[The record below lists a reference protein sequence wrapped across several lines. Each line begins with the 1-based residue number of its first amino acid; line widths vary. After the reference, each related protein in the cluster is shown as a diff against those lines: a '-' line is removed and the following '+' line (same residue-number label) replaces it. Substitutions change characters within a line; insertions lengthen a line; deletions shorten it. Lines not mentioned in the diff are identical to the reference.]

1 MNKIR
6 NGARELITGEPY
18 MDIKWSKRI
27 EELPPYLFAEIDA
40 KKNEML
46 KKGVDVIDLG
56 VGDPD
61 IPTPSNIIDALKE
74 AADDPEN
81 HRYPSYQG
89 MLPFRQAVADWYKVR
104 FGVEL
109 DPENEVVA
117 LIGSKEGIAHTPL
130 AFINPGEVGLFT
142 DPGYP
147 VYTTSISFADGV
159 PVSVPLYKENDFL
172 PDLKTVP
179 ESTLRKSKLMFLN
192 YPNNPTTAVADK
204 AFFEEA
210 VEFAISNNILI
221 CHDAAYTEI
230 AFDGYVPPSFLE
242 VDGAKEC
249 AIEFHSLSKTF
260 NMTGWRIGFAVG
272 NKKAIG
278 GLGKIK
284 TNIDSGAFQA
294 VQHAGIEAL
303 KNHTLGLDDR
313 RRIFQERRDIFCKG
327 LDEIGLAY
335 TKPKAT
341 FYVWF
346 SVPEGMGSKEFS
358 SKLLEGAGIVV
369 TPGNGFGDT
378 GEGYARVSTTFS
390 TERIVQAVERLKQVK
405 F

>member
-1 MNKIR
+1 
-6 NGARELITGEPY
+6 

-27 EELPPYLFAEIDA
+27 EDLPPYLFAEIDA

-61 IPTPSNIIDALKE
+61 IPTPSNIIDALKD

-89 MLPFRQAVADWYKVR
+89 MLPFRQAAAEWYKVR
-104 FGVEL
+104 FGVDL

-117 LIGSKEGIAHTPL
+117 LIGSKEGIANTPL
-130 AFINPGEVGLFT
+130 AFINPGDVGLFT

-147 VYTTSISFADGV
+147 VYPTSISFAGGE
-159 PVSVPLYKENDFL
+159 PISVPLYKENDFL
-172 PDLKTVP
+172 PDLKAIP
-179 ESTLRKSKLMFLN
+179 ESTLNKSKLMFLN
-192 YPNNPTTAVADK
+192 YPNNPTTATADK
-204 AFFEEA
+204 AFYEEV

-230 AFDGYVPPSFLE
+230 AYDGYVPPSFLE

-294 VQHAGIEAL
+294 IQHAGIEAL

-313 RRIFQERRDIFCKG
+313 RKIFQERRDIFCDG
-327 LDEIGLAY
+327 LDALGLDY

-346 SVPEGMGSKEFS
+346 SVPDGMSSKEFS
-358 SKLLEGAGIVV
+358 SKLLEEAGIVV
-369 TPGNGFGDT
+369 TPGNGFGDA

-390 TERIVQAVERLKQVK
+390 TERIVQAVERLKEVK

>member
-1 MNKIR
+1 
-6 NGARELITGEPY
+6 
-18 MDIKWSKRI
+18 MDVKWAKRI
-27 EELPPYLFAEIDA
+27 AELPPYLFAEIDA
-40 KKNEML
+40 KKSEME

-61 IPTPSNIIDALKE
+61 IPTPPNIIEALKE
-74 AADDPEN
+74 AADDPAN

-89 MLPFRQAVADWYKVR
+89 MLSFRVAVADWYKER
-104 FGVEL
+104 FGVDL
-109 DPENEVVA
+109 DPESEVVA

-130 AFINPGEVGLFT
+130 AFLDPGDMGLYT

-147 VYTTSISFADGV
+147 VYPTSISFAGGI
-159 PVSVPLYKENDFL
+159 PHALPLYKENGFL
-172 PDLKTVP
+172 PDLGAVP
-179 ESTLRKSKLMFLN
+179 SDIRDKSKLMFIN
-192 YPNNPTTAVADK
+192 YPNNPTTAVAEEG
-204 AFFEEA
+204 FFEEA
-210 VEFAISNNILI
+210 VEFATSNNILI

-230 AFDGYVPPSFLE
+230 AYDGYTPPSFLE
-242 VDGAKEC
+242 TEGAKEC
-249 AIEFHSLSKTF
+249 GIEFHSLSKTF
-260 NMTGWRIGFAVG
+260 NMTGWRLGFAVG

-294 VQHAGIEAL
+294 IQQAGIEAL
-303 KNHTLGLDDR
+303 KNYRLGLDDR
-313 RRIFQERRDIFCKG
+313 KKIFEERRDIFCKG
-327 LDEIGLAY
+327 LDEAGFSY

-346 SVPEGMGSKEFS
+346 EVPKGLTSAEFS
-358 SKLLEGAGIVV
+358 SKLLEEAGIVV
-369 TPGNGFGDT
+369 TPGNGFGEY

-390 TERIVQAVERLKQVK
+390 TERIIQAVERLKETE